1 MVVKTYK
8 PEMKDE
14 VTLQIGSV
22 VEVVEKSMDGWWLVR
37 CKGKEG
43 RAPAT
48 NLRRA
53 NTAKAQ
59 HILEIS
65 SQATLEAQVKKEL
78 SQVHSRLRC
87 FSLEIFCFLAW
98 YCVTFCDYNRIS
110 R

>member
-1 MVVKTYK
+1 MVVKSYK
-8 PEMKDE
+8 PDRKDE
-14 VTLQIGSV
+14 VSLSMGRV
-22 VEVVEKSMDGWWLVR
+22 VEVLEKTMDGWWLIR

-65 SQATLEAQVKKEL
+65 SQATLERQVSTKI
-78 SQVHSRLRC
+78 QVCLDIA
-87 FSLEIFCFLAW
+87 L
-98 YCVTFCDYNRIS
+98 
-110 R
+110 